1 MSLKSLSPWDMGA
14 QRITNLA
21 TPTSSSDAAT
31 RAYVDG
37 AGLGRWRGSWASV
50 VQTTPTVL
58 PADGLGAYV
67 TADIVTYQ
75 GTTYRAT
82 TTPTMGEP
90 PLNSL
95 EWTVLAQAGANGAN
109 GTSGVSFT
117 FQGSWD
123 DGTPYLI
130 GQWVEYSGSL
140 YYCTGNVANTAT
152 PPPSDA
158 IGWQLGM
165 TGGAAPAGTLISGMA
180 PQIPVK
186 AGHYLIPHANSV
198 GNTSSHTVG
207 WGSAAPFWVAS
218 NTTADRIALYV
229 NTPTSL
235 AYWRLG
241 IYLDNG
247 AGYPGA
253 LHLDAGQI
261 DGRPAADGGAAAGL
275 RELTISA
282 TLNRGWYW
290 TVACAQ
296 GAYAAARGNV
306 GPVYGV
312 LPNSAN
318 SSGDL
323 AAGYQGNLGSG
334 ALPGSFPTTVTMIN
348 SPARVAVRVTG

>member
-1 MSLKSLSPWDMGA
+1 MSQKILVPLNLDG
-14 QRITNLA
+14 QRVTNIG
-21 TPTSSSDAAT
+21 TPTASTDAAT

-37 AGLGRWRGSWASV
+37 AGIGRYRGAWASDGD
-50 VQTTPTVL
+50 PD
-58 PADGLGAYV
+58 DGLGTYV

-75 GTTYRAT
+75 GSSYRAN
-82 TTPTMGEP
+82 TTPTVGAA

-95 EWTVLAQAGANGAN
+95 EWNVIAQAGANGAN

-117 FQGSWD
+117 FQGTWVS
-123 DGTPYLI
+123 GTPYLI
-130 GQWVEYSGSL
+130 GQWVEYDGSL

-180 PQIPVK
+180 PQISLR
-186 AGHYLIPHANSV
+186 AGAYLIPHCNSV
-198 GNTSSHTVG
+198 GNTSTHTVG
-207 WGSAAPFWVAS
+207 WGSAAPLFVPAA
-218 NTTADRIALYV
+218 TTADRIGLYV
-229 NTPTSL
+229 NTPTAS

-247 AGYPGA
+247 SGYPGA
-253 LHLDAGQI
+253 LLVDAGQ
-261 DGRPAADGGAAAGL
+261 ADARSPESGAAGV
-275 RELTISA
+275 RELTIS
-282 TLNRGWYW
+282 TSLSRGWYW

-312 LPNSAN
+312 LPVTIS

-323 AAGYQGNLGSG
+323 AAGYQANLGSG
-334 ALPGSFPTTVTMIN
+334 ALPSSFPTTVTMIN
-348 SPARVAVRVTG
+348 SPARVGVRVTG